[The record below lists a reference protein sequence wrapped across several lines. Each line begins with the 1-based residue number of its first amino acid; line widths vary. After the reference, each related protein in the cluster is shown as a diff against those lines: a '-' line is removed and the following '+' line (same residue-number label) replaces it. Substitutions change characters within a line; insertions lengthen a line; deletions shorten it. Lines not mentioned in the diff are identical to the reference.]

1 MNGGNF
7 TEIVLRVHEKILV
20 YVITVN
26 YLFSPLPLYFVDKEE
41 HMHRYIPPPPPLKN
55 APKNPECMLHIHYE
69 YITIYYH

>member
-7 TEIVLRVHEKILV
+7 TEIVLRVHEKIPSLC
-20 YVITVN
+20 YYSKLPI
-26 YLFSPLPLYFVDKEE
+26 FPPPLYFVNKEE